1 MFEECLWECL
11 DLNQI
16 NKRIILQNGKLQQC
30 VLRILRILRISQAI
44 LRILRIMRVLR
55 ILRIARKAPFTTLL
69 KGCLRIL
76 RILRIM
82 RVLRIIT
89 QNSQMPMRN
98 SQNSQIVHRLQ
109 MVSSSIGNIS
119 QSSHE
124 DQHAQTHRNC
134 CQCTLPCHGV
144 SQSCEPCIRSCIS
157 ITLPSMYNSI
167 RMHNA

>member
-1 MFEECLWECL
+1 MSLGMPGPH
-11 DLNQI
+11 NQI

-69 KGCLRIL
+69 KVCLRIL

-144 SQSCEPCIRSCIS
+144 SQSCEPDLRCIIQLEVASAS
-157 ITLPSMYNSI
+157 P
-167 RMHNA
+167 NADV